1 MEVVYFAVMY
11 IDKFIYKK
19 NESYSQQWM
28 WLKEQFQKED
38 VAWRVGREAGR
49 KETGIKHMG
58 KNQFSARFLLQ
69 TLAGVQENEKS
80 S

>member
-1 MEVVYFAVMY
+1 MRY

-28 WLKEQFQKED
+28 WLKEQYQKED

-58 KNQFSARFLLQ
+58 KINFLQ
-69 TLAGVQENEKS
+69 GFYSRPWQEFKRMRSQVKEEAYG
-80 S
+80 